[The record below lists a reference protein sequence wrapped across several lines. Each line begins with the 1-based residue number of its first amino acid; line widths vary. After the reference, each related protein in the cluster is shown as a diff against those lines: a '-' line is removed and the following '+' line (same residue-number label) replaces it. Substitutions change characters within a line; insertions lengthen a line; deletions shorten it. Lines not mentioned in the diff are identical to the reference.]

1 MKWRPTRRAVV
12 IVMIAGLLFGAGAT
26 AQAGWLFVLAAGTM
40 GFLVGSFFVA
50 RGLPATLER
59 SHPPTARVGD
69 DVRVTLKVKN
79 DSRRTSPFM
88 RVEDTHD
95 AFEPLY
101 AVSERLRSGEHGEI
115 EAMRRVVRR
124 GVFGS
129 GAIKLTTAAPLG
141 FVRRERAVKV
151 DSGIIVAPR
160 WVDLP
165 TFPIL
170 EPSSS
175 PLEQL
180 HERARTGAGQEYV
193 AVRDYRPGDPAKWVH
208 WRSSARRDQ
217 LVVREFE
224 QEVSTPISILVSG
237 MDTGEAPDSA
247 FEAVVSAA
255 ASVALYALATGHPVE
270 LFRPGSVGDVVQ
282 VSYPS
287 KGQLLR
293 WLAQTEPMDASAMP
307 LAAAALRRGRKRGT
321 VIVCTTTTG
330 RALEGLSETSRS
342 IQAGGARAILIAARS
357 STWGSTGDPDQEE
370 STLTA
375 LQGGRARLAT
385 IAQGEDLRRCLLL

>member
-1 MKWRPTRRAVV
+1 MKRRPTRRALV
-12 IVMIAGLLFGAGAT
+12 IVLIAGLLFGAGAT
-26 AQAGWLFVLAAGTM
+26 AQAGWLFLLAAGTM
-40 GFLVGSFFVA
+40 GFLVGSLFVA
-50 RGLPATLER
+50 RNLNAALER

-69 DVRVTLKVKN
+69 DVRVTLTVKN
-79 DSRRTSPFM
+79 DGRRALPFM
-88 RVEDTHD
+88 RVEDKHD

-101 AVSERLRSGEHGEI
+101 AVSERLRAGESGEI

-124 GVFGS
+124 GVFGT
-129 GAIKLTTAAPLG
+129 GEVKMTTAAPLG
-141 FVRRERAVKV
+141 FVRRERTAQV

-175 PLEQL
+175 PMEQL

-193 AVRDYRPGDPAKWVH
+193 GVRDYRAGDPARWVH

-224 QEVSTPISILVSG
+224 QEVSTPISILVAGS
-237 MDTGEAPDSA
+237 DTGDAPDSA

-270 LFRPGSVGDVVQ
+270 LFRPGPVGDVVQ

-293 WLAQTEPMDASAMP
+293 WLAQTEPVDASALGP
-307 LAAAALRRGRKRGT
+307 ASVALQRGRKRGT
-321 VIVCTTTTG
+321 VVICSTTTG
-330 RALEGLSETSRS
+330 RALEGLAEASRS
-342 IQAGGARAILIAARS
+342 VQAGGARAIVIAARS
-357 STWGSTGDPDQEE
+357 STWGTTIDSSEEE
-370 STLTA
+370 STLDG
-375 LQGGRARLAT
+375 LRGGRARLAT
-385 IAQGEDLRRCLLL
+385 IAQGEDLQRCLLL